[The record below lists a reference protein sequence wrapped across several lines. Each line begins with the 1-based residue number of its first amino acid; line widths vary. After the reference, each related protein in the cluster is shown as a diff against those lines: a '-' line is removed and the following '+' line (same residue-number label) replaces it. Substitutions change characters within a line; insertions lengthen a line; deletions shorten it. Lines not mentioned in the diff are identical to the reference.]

1 MTTTLLPIVPAVRFA
16 RMRDYVSRHP
26 ESLVAALIV
35 IQTVLWTFVPALT
48 SSALPRN
55 DIEGYMWGREWL
67 LLSYKHPQLPAWC
80 LEISRIITGVVGWP
94 AYLVSQIFVSATFF
108 FVYMLG
114 KDLFDKRAAAAGT
127 LLLTGFYFFSW
138 PTVQFDHNVAQM
150 PLWAAVVWF
159 LWRSV
164 ERNRTAYWLGL
175 SIASGIGMYAKF
187 STALLLLVALVWLL
201 SDAKAR
207 SRLRSAGPWLALL
220 LFLAIILPL
229 AVAVVRDGFQPL
241 TYVETERDSMH
252 HFALAFVLKQLG
264 NNIAFALLLILSF
277 WRTEPDAETPPLE
290 GRARAFLLVFALAPL
305 LLLAAAS
312 LDGRVSNGWAAPMYN
327 LLGLVAVLIF
337 RNRLTP
343 LTFRRLS
350 LASLAIAALFPL
362 ARPAI
367 GYVQARTEAKP
378 RFVSFLPEDAI
389 ARRFAA
395 IWQEQ
400 TGRPLRL
407 VGGDA
412 LMSGFIAAP
421 LADAEDFT
429 ELDQTKAPWVTAAQ
443 IERDGVLVVW
453 TGHTAPD
460 HLSAL
465 EAKFPVGRQGEE
477 SFEWSPSQR
486 AKPVVVHYAI
496 IPPAPGRSALPSP

>member
-1 MTTTLLPIVPAVRFA
+1 
-16 RMRDYVSRHP
+16 
-26 ESLVAALIV
+26 
-35 IQTVLWTFVPALT
+35 
-48 SSALPRN
+48 
-55 DIEGYMWGREWL
+55 
-67 LLSYKHPQLPAWC
+67 
-80 LEISRIITGVVGWP
+80 
-94 AYLVSQIFVSATFF
+94 
-108 FVYMLG
+108 
-114 KDLFDKRAAAAGT
+114 
-127 LLLTGFYFFSW
+127 
-138 PTVQFDHNVAQM
+138 
-150 PLWAAVVWF
+150 
-159 LWRSV
+159 
-164 ERNRTAYWLGL
+164 
-175 SIASGIGMYAKF
+175 
-187 STALLLLVALVWLL
+187 
-201 SDAKAR
+201 
-207 SRLRSAGPWLALL
+207 ALL

-378 RFVSFLPEDAI
+378 
-389 ARRFAA
+389 
-395 IWQEQ
+395 
-400 TGRPLRL
+400 
-407 VGGDA
+407 
-412 LMSGFIAAP
+412 
-421 LADAEDFT
+421 
-429 ELDQTKAPWVTAAQ
+429 
-443 IERDGVLVVW
+443 
-453 TGHTAPD
+453 
-460 HLSAL
+460 
-465 EAKFPVGRQGEE
+465 
-477 SFEWSPSQR
+477 
-486 AKPVVVHYAI
+486 
-496 IPPAPGRSALPSP
+496 